1 MLPWDMLVTVTGY
14 WHYKLRD
21 TEEGE
26 CNEEED
32 ECSDED
38 ELNEYKIISQKFFLN
53 VILAFL
59 S

>member
-26 CNEEED
+26 CNGEED
-32 ECSDED
+32 DCSDED
-38 ELNEYKIISQKFFLN
+38 ELNEYKNFLSKSFIN

>member
-21 TEEGE
+21 TREGE

-32 ECSDED
+32 DDCSDED
-38 ELNEYKIISQKFFLN
+38 ELNE
-53 VILAFL
+53 
-59 S
+59 